1 MTFSEQKWLL
11 KLLCSF
17 QAPLCFSR
25 YGGRHTVTMMPGDGI
40 GPEMM
45 GYVKEIFRT
54 AGAPIDFETVMLDP
68 STDNYDDLYNVIKEF
83 P

>member
-1 MTFSEQKWLL
+1 
-11 KLLCSF
+11 
-17 QAPLCFSR
+17 
-25 YGGRHTVTMMPGDGI
+25 MMPGDGI

-68 STDNYDDLYNVIKEF
+68 STDNYDDLYNVRNF
-83 P
+83 LDLLS